1 MLVLVVAAAACSC
14 TRNSPPVVSSSEAA
28 GDSVRMQV
36 GGIGYDRGSGS
47 HFVLLTDSG
56 QTRQLPIMIGDNEA
70 EAIMLEMHGLE
81 APRPLTHDLMR
92 SIIEKTGNHVDRIEI
107 SELKEEVYYA
117 RIVLDSGRYSID
129 SRPSDAL
136 ALALKTNAPIYA
148 NPKLL
153 LDSTGGGTG
162 PVSLPAGTRALGI
175 TVQDLTPA
183 LSDVFKVPT
192 GSGVLVAD
200 ADNSAQ
206 KAGIVRGDVVTR
218 VGVVQVRRVTDFVGA
233 VSKAQGEKSIS
244 ITIERSGHEQQ
255 IVLPSRLTH
264 N

>member
-14 TRNSPPVVSSSEAA
+14 TRNSPPVISSPEPTA
-28 GDSVRMQV
+28 DSVRMQI
-36 GGIGYDRGSGS
+36 GGIGYDRGSRS

-81 APRPLTHDLMR
+81 APRPLTHDLM
-92 SIIEKTGNHVDRIEI
+92 STIIEKTGNHVDRIEI

-153 LDSTGGGTG
+153 LESGGGTG
-162 PVSLPAGTRALGI
+162 PISLPTGTRALGI

-183 LSDVFKVPT
+183 LSDYFKVPA
-192 GSGVLVAD
+192 GIGVLVAD

-206 KAGIVRGDVVTR
+206 KAGIARGDVVTR
-218 VGVVQVRRVTDFVGA
+218 VGIVQVKRVSDFVGA

-244 ITIERSGHEQQ
+244 ITIERSGHEQE
-255 IVLPSRLTH
+255 IALPSQAGSH